1 MPNLDSINEN
11 VKKVLDKSSLD
22 TKDQEERDRSIMV
35 YNVLES
41 SAENGNKRMKDD
53 VSFIN
58 DFVTEG
64 LHIQSVEIESVARIG
79 KYERNKKRPMKVKF
93 CNRTDQVKVLKNL
106 CNLSEADEQFKI
118 CTITIDRN
126 IKQRDEVKKLVEEAK
141 LKSVNSSNKHY
152 LVRGS
157 PFKPYIIEVPK
168 KN

>member
-41 SAENGNKRMKDD
+41 SAENGNKLMKDD

-79 KYERNKKRPMKVKF
+79 KYERNKKRHMKVKF
-93 CNRTDQVKVLKNL
+93 C
-106 CNLSEADEQFKI
+106 LS
-118 CTITIDRN
+118 C
-126 IKQRDEVKKLVEEAK
+126 
-141 LKSVNSSNKHY
+141 
-152 LVRGS
+152 
-157 PFKPYIIEVPK
+157 IIEL
-168 KN
+168 

>member
-1 MPNLDSINEN
+1 MSNLDSINEN

-35 YNVLES
+35 YNVVES

-106 CNLSEADEQFKI
+106 CNLSEYK
-118 CTITIDRN
+118 TKR
-126 IKQRDEVKKLVEEAK
+126 
-141 LKSVNSSNKHY
+141 
-152 LVRGS
+152 
-157 PFKPYIIEVPK
+157 
-168 KN
+168 

>member
-1 MPNLDSINEN
+1 MQML
-11 VKKVLDKSSLD
+11 KKVLDKSSLD

-106 CNLSEADEQFKI
+106 CNLSEADEKIKI

-126 IKQRDEVKKLVEEAK
+126 IKQRDEVKKLFEEAK
-141 LKSVNSSNKHY
+141 FKSVNSSNKHY

>member
-1 MPNLDSINEN
+1 M
-11 VKKVLDKSSLD
+11 
-22 TKDQEERDRSIMV
+22 
-35 YNVLES
+35 
-41 SAENGNKRMKDD
+41 
-53 VSFIN
+53 
-58 DFVTEG
+58 
-64 LHIQSVEIESVARIG
+64 ARIG

-126 IKQRDEVKKLVEEAK
+126 IKQGDEVNKLVEEAK

>member
-11 VKKVLDKSSLD
+11 VKKVLDKYSLD

-79 KYERNKKRPMKVKF
+79 K
-93 CNRTDQVKVLKNL
+93 
-106 CNLSEADEQFKI
+106 
-118 CTITIDRN
+118 
-126 IKQRDEVKKLVEEAK
+126 
-141 LKSVNSSNKHY
+141 
-152 LVRGS
+152 
-157 PFKPYIIEVPK
+157 
-168 KN
+168 